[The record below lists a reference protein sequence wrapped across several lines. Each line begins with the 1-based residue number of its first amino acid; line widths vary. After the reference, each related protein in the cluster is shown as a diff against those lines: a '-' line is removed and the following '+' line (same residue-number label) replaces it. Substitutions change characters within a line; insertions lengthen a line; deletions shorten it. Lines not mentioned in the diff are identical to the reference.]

1 MNSDYIYTI
10 EHTILYSDTDARGLL
25 SLPSFFSLFQEAAL
39 LQAEELGFGA
49 GYCAEEGLMWVLSR
63 VILDIDSFPG
73 HRNRVLLRT
82 WPKPPKGPFANRDF
96 RLEDPEGR
104 LYARATSAWLLLNQ
118 ESLRP
123 VRPQPLFKDYPLA
136 ELGDAIAE
144 QPPKISTDSQDCRRR
159 REVTALYSDLD
170 QNMHVNNT
178 RYIRWFLD
186 SFSPEEITPVGNL
199 RFSINYLQAAGYND
213 RVSLCRYDEAGSS
226 VVRGFLDD
234 GTETF
239 AARIDRK

>member
-1 MNSDYIYTI
+1 MNDTYIYSM
-10 EHTILYSDTDARGLL
+10 EHTILYSETDARQLL
-25 SLPSFFSLFQEAAL
+25 SLPAFFALFQEGAL
-39 LQAEELGFGA
+39 LQAEALGFGA
-49 GYCAEEGLMWVLSR
+49 SYCEREGLMWVLSR
-63 VILDIDSFPG
+63 VLLEIDSFPG
-73 HRNRVLLRT
+73 HRDRITLRT

-96 RLEDPEGR
+96 RLEGSDGR
-104 LYARATSAWLLLNQ
+104 VYARATSAWLLLNQ
-118 ESLRP
+118 ETQRP

-144 QPPKISTDSQDCRRR
+144 QAPKISVDSGDCERR

-186 SFSPEEITPVGNL
+186 SFSPEEMTPNGDL
-199 RFSINYLQAAGYND
+199 RFSVNYLQAAGYGD
-213 RVSLCRYDEAGSS
+213 RVSLCRLDEEGGS
-226 VVRGFLDD
+226 VVRGFLED

-239 AARIDRK
+239 AARISVK